1 LNAFGG
7 GAFRKERRG
16 WFVIFYDTPHASV
29 MERNGSD
36 IFNFL
41 NGLCDGILGTAGG
54 VKDLMLLGVPRWNYD
69 RNLDQSWMVAV

>member
-1 LNAFGG
+1 MPLGEH
-7 GAFRKERRG
+7 FRKERRL
-16 WFVIFYDTPHASV
+16 VCHIFYEMPHASV

-54 VKDLMLLGVPRWNYD
+54 VKDLMLLGAPRYEIYK
-69 RNLDQSWMVAV
+69 